1 MLRDY
6 INKFSISQRL
16 SAMMFLQFF
25 IWGAWYVVG
34 PLYLGSIGF
43 DEGDFAWM
51 YSVGPIACLISPF
64 FVGMIADRFFSTE
77 KVLGVMHLMAGLVM
91 IYATTLML
99 ADNPDPDMINIAF
112 FVHML
117 FYFPTLAL
125 TNSLAL
131 HTMTDP
137 ETQFPVIRVFGTIGW
152 VVVGVL
158 ISWLAWDASIYV
170 FYLAAGSGILLG
182 IYSFT
187 LPHTPPP
194 LAGEKV
200 SARELIGADA
210 FVLLKH
216 KPFLIFL
223 VSSILICIPLA
234 FYYQMAARAVGQ
246 AGIGNVGGTMAYGQ
260 MSEIIF
266 MLLMPLFFKRLGVKW
281 MLLVGMFAW
290 VLRYGLFAL
299 GSPVDESTGASDLQW
314 MLIFGI
320 VLHGI
325 CYDFF
330 FVTGQI
336 YTDKVAPK
344 EIRGQAQGMLALFTL
359 GLGML
364 IGAFSAGQIEG
375 IFTPEE
381 STALHEEIKEIGAEA
396 ATIGEELDGKLA
408 KLSDEEKSTFETQ
421 AKTLAAFQ
429 TIYRNSEKEVPNIED
444 LNENYVAVANKT
456 FDSDL
461 MPLLE
466 MQSKK
471 SDLTADVGA
480 KSVKEQQL
488 KKWFWIWILP
498 AVFAG
503 AIMVGF
509 FMFFN
514 ETEELDA
521 GDVDAEEVDSH
532 VSVGSAAESES
543 ADESENVTDPENL
556 NG

>member
-1 MLRDY
+1 
-6 INKFSISQRL
+6 
-16 SAMMFLQFF
+16 
-25 IWGAWYVVG
+25 
-34 PLYLGSIGF
+34 
-43 DEGDFAWM
+43 
-51 YSVGPIACLISPF
+51 
-64 FVGMIADRFFSTE
+64 
-77 KVLGVMHLMAGLVM
+77 
-91 IYATTLML
+91 
-99 ADNPDPDMINIAF
+99 
-112 FVHML
+112 
-117 FYFPTLAL
+117 
-125 TNSLAL
+125 
-131 HTMTDP
+131 
-137 ETQFPVIRVFGTIGW
+137 
-152 VVVGVL
+152 
-158 ISWLAWDASIYV
+158 
-170 FYLAAGSGILLG
+170 
-182 IYSFT
+182 
-187 LPHTPPP
+187 
-194 LAGEKV
+194 
-200 SARELIGADA
+200 
-210 FVLLKH
+210 
-216 KPFLIFL
+216 
-223 VSSILICIPLA
+223 
-234 FYYQMAARAVGQ
+234 
-246 AGIGNVGGTMAYGQ
+246 
-260 MSEIIF
+260 
-266 MLLMPLFFKRLGVKW
+266 
-281 MLLVGMFAW
+281 
-290 VLRYGLFAL
+290 
-299 GSPVDESTGASDLQW
+299 
-314 MLIFGI
+314 
-320 VLHGI
+320 
-325 CYDFF
+325 
-330 FVTGQI
+330 
-336 YTDKVAPK
+336 
-344 EIRGQAQGMLALFTL
+344 LALFTL

-521 GDVDAEEVDSH
+521 GDVDAEEVDSP